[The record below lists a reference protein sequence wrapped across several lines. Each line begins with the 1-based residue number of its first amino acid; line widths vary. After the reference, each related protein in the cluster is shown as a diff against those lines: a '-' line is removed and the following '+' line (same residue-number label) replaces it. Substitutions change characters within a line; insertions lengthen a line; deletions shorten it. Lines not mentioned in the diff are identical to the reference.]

1 MRIEQ
6 DADDKWFIVNAD
18 VPIAIGGKIEHD
30 DRDELVSAIQGRGLF
45 VWADGTISKTAE
57 DVPVEAP
64 VVSEEIVT
72 EEAPAESVAVPV
84 ETVEAP
90 TEAVEASTEPK
101 TKKPAK
107 PRKKKESSGSPRF
120 TEEQRIARAEYAR
133 KYRSQMT
140 EEQKEKARERARER
154 QKRWRDS
161 NPERAAEFSKR
172 SSERRK
178 ERYNNDP
185 EFRKE
190 YREKQQEYAM
200 KRSDSVE

>member
-64 VVSEEIVT
+64 
-72 EEAPAESVAVPV
+72 AESVAVPV

-90 TEAVEASTEPK
+90 VEAVEASTEPK